1 MQTSKKRQVPIKF
14 FFHSEPYILM
24 LRIKTESIIEIMS
37 VEVDRRTLIFIE
49 P

>member
-1 MQTSKKRQVPIKF
+1 MQTSKKRQVRIKF

-24 LRIKTESIIEIMS
+24 LRIKTESIIEITL
-37 VEVDRRTLIFIE
+37 VDVDIRTLIFIE